1 MELVPSTADALAR
14 LERLGATEVHAG
26 LESIARLPE
35 LIAPQCVG
43 LGMGLVEDGL
53 TFTLAASDL
62 QTVGLDAIQY
72 LDRGPCVDAVH
83 GVQSSLSMPLVDG
96 DRVVGGVNLS
106 FSSRLYAAEAPKI
119 LAKQADVD
127 LATGH
132 LAASQ
137 GIDTQTAER
146 RLREAAERAGTS
158 PVDVARTV
166 IRMHITGSESRR
178 PPHPRGPQRLC
189 APSPSR
195 RSREL
200 SRSALDRRDPT
211 DAGSGGR
218 REQPEPQL
226 LPVVGR

>member
-1 MELVPSTADALAR
+1 MELIPPTADALAR

-43 LGMGLVEDGL
+43 LSMGLVEDGL

-106 FSSRLYAAEAPKI
+106 FSSRLHAA
-119 LAKQADVD
+119 
-127 LATGH
+127 
-132 LAASQ
+132 
-137 GIDTQTAER
+137 
-146 RLREAAERAGTS
+146 RLRRSSRSRPMSTWSPDTS
-158 PVDVARTV
+158 PPARPST
-166 IRMHITGSESRR
+166 RR
-178 PPHPRGPQRLC
+178 PPSCGCAKPRNEPGPPR
-189 APSPSR
+189 
-195 RSREL
+195 
-200 SRSALDRRDPT
+200 
-211 DAGSGGR
+211 
-218 REQPEPQL
+218 
-226 LPVVGR
+226 